1 MRRVALTCCIAA
13 VLVAGCGDDDE
24 TEQPASAPALAELR
38 VAVDRDGKGGREA
51 RTEMVRCGAAADS
64 ALCEDVATL
73 RLADLEPRSGAVA
86 CSQQYGG
93 PETAT
98 ITGTLRGERV
108 DLKLSRVNGCE
119 IARWEAAGTLVQ

>member
-1 MRRVALTCCIAA
+1 MPRVALTCCIAL
-13 VLVAGCGDDDE
+13 LVAGCGEDDE
-24 TEQPASAPALAELR
+24 TEQPASASALADLR
-38 VAVDRDGKGGREA
+38 VAVDRDGKGGQAA
-51 RTEMVRCGAAADS
+51 RTGTVRCAAAADS
-64 ALCEDVATL
+64 PLCEKVAAL
-73 RLADLEPRSGAVA
+73 RLADLEPDRGAVA

-119 IARWEAAGTLVQ
+119 IARWEAAGALLQ